1 MKREKWWVVIQIIE
15 AAWFHFMEE
24 VFFFNNIS
32 FWLVFVIFCGQKIKT
47 ELFGMFNVDIKTA
60 LEWWL
65 GKTVSDTMPA
75 ALNFNLNLAR
85 LRQVEVVY
93 L

>member
-1 MKREKWWVVIQIIE
+1 
-15 AAWFHFMEE
+15 
-24 VFFFNNIS
+24 
-32 FWLVFVIFCGQKIKT
+32 
-47 ELFGMFNVDIKTA
+47 MFNVDIKTA

-75 ALNFNLNLAR
+75 AINFNLNLAR